1 MKVRAKGP
9 KDVCVGYYGHLR
21 RRGGDVFTLVP
32 VTRMRKNK
40 ETLKMEPTVI
50 TAEMQFSERWMERVS
65 EKIPETKPG
74 HFNKVGRGDA
84 RRVKENDNPT
94 PEAGAVDSDPGDAS
108 GAGEQSDG
116 TTSEQEVI

>member
-65 EKIPETKPG
+65 EKLPETKPG

-94 PEAGAVDSDPGDAS
+94 PEGDSGDAS
-108 GAGEQSDG
+108 GGGEQSG
-116 TTSEQEVI
+116 AQEQEVI